1 MNLKINPGEWNLD
14 IFERGTTKGVDLT
27 FNDLLPSCS
36 VDEKVN
42 SCTSSKKQPVVLAA
56 MIVYSFGKVYS
67 HFLTNIFEFFQP
79 VKKTSDGLTFKTRF
93 L

>member
-1 MNLKINPGEWNLD
+1 MSGQWNLD
-14 IFERGTTKGVDLT
+14 IFERRTTKGVDLT

-56 MIVYSFGKVYS
+56 MIVYSFGTVYS
-67 HFLTNIFEFFQP
+67 SNQSYSFCQIF
-79 VKKTSDGLTFKTRF
+79 FKPLKRQATVQ